1 MAPEVDEPA
10 PDPALLGRVRPLE
23 MEPLLLPAE
32 DEPAPEPELL
42 GNIRPPELEL
52 PLLPAEGEP
61 CPEPELLGSIR
72 PPELELPLLPVEDEP
87 APEPE
92 LLGSVRPV
100 DCEPPVP
107 DPDPGVGLP
116 PLKTIPA
123 EEETP
128 GSNTAVVDPNPLKES
143 GPNPASIARGSSD
156 SKAVRVDGCV
166 FLRRADRM
174 AASCV
179 DLSDK
184 ETNPLK
190 GGEAKLSF
198 RFRQVVSRF
207 VVAALGSCSG

>member
-1 MAPEVDEPA
+1 MAPEVDGPA
-10 PDPALLGRVRPLE
+10 PDPALIGRVRPLE
-23 MEPLLLPAE
+23 MEPL
-32 DEPAPEPELL
+32 
-42 GNIRPPELEL
+42 
-52 PLLPAEGEP
+52 LLPAEGEP

-107 DPDPGVGLP
+107 DAEPGVRLP

-128 GSNTAVVDPNPLKES
+128 GSNTAVVGPNPLKES
-143 GPNPASIARGSSD
+143 GPSPASIARGSSD

-179 DLSDK
+179 DLSEK
-184 ETNPLK
+184 GTHPLM
-190 GGEAKLSF
+190 GVRLGEAF
-198 RFRQVVSRF
+198 CF
-207 VVAALGSCSG
+207 VK